1 MKILHLSDTHGS
13 HRRLVYLPE
22 ADVLVHS
29 GDFTM
34 VGTEQEALDFLEWLC
49 DLPYRHKLFI
59 CGNHDN
65 CLYDCNIEG
74 LDSNVHYLRNS
85 GIEIEGVK
93 FYGIPLFVLDDV
105 AARQKRYYDNIP
117 SDTDVLIT
125 HCPAYGILDYD
136 DGIGGKWYNYGS
148 EDLLAKLSSLN
159 LRAHLFGHI
168 HRQHDVVEQGD
179 VIYSN
184 GSIMNEDYTK
194 LYTPNLIKI

>member
-13 HRRLVYLPE
+13 HRRLVNLPE

-34 VGTEQEALDFLEWLC
+34 VGTEQEALDFLEWFC
-49 DLPYRHKLFI
+49 DLPYRHKIFI

-168 HRQHDVVEQGD
+168 HRQHAVVEQGD

-194 LYTPNLIKI
+194 LYTPNLIEI

>member
-1 MKILHLSDTHGS
+1 MVD
-13 HRRLVYLPE
+13 LPE

-34 VGTEQEALDFLEWLC
+34 VGTEQEALDFLEWFC
-49 DLPYRHKLFI
+49 DLPYRHKIFI

-65 CLYDCNIEG
+65 CLYEGNIEG

-136 DGIGGKWYNYGS
+136 DGIGGKWYNCGS

-168 HRQHDVVEQGD
+168 HRQHAVVEQGD

-194 LYTPNLIKI
+194 LYTPNLIEI